1 MLHGNVAFRFPREQL
16 YQAMIAA
23 KRKEKYHEAK
33 QKTESGKKLLSLIS
47 PHVCFFPDV
56 LFENDLAYLLSFEEL
71 QDAEKEEKKCY
82 KAYRKA
88 KTFVRDLLSDYWFR
102 RIRFASRAIG
112 NMFDYTLITEPV
124 PPTTVPAD
132 ECVLNYVFYIRQQGG
147 ALGGCLG

>member
-33 QKTESGKKLLSLIS
+33 QKTESGKQLLSLIS
-47 PHVCFFPDV
+47 PDVYFFPDV
-56 LFENDLAYLLSFEEL
+56 FFENDLAYLLCFEEL
-71 QDAEKEEKKCY
+71 QDAEREEKKCY

-132 ECVLNYVFYIRQQGG
+132 ELIFKNSLFVRQQGG
-147 ALGGCLG
+147 ALVGNFA